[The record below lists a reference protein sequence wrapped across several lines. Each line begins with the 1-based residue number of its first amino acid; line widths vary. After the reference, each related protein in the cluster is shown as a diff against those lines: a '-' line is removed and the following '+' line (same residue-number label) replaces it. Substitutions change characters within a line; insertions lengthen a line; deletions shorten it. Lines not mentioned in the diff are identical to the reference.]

1 MRDMFQTVRSPRQGL
16 RLIWLLPMLLARR
29 GVSFHV
35 AMIMA
40 LGLFLG
46 AVALHNGA
54 QAALNDDT
62 PQGFIDHV
70 SHEAFSLLKNTDLT
84 EKQRIAEFGRLFREN
99 FDVDRIA
106 RFALGRYWRTTPAP
120 KRVEYQALFADFI
133 VNTYAARFGVYE
145 GQKIEITGA
154 KRLNAK
160 ETMVHSKLILP
171 DRPPVRVDW
180 RVRKG
185 KDGRLRIV
193 DVVVEGVSMAITHR
207 SEFAAVIQRDNGR
220 IDGLL
225 QRMREKALKIDY
237 DKPQKQ

>member
-1 MRDMFQTVRSPRQGL
+1 MFQTVHSPRLCL
-16 RLIWLLPMLLARR
+16 RLIWLLSAVLTRRSAVLYLAA
-29 GVSFHV
+29 V
-35 AMIMA
+35 MA
-40 LGLFLG
+40 LILPV
-46 AVALHNGA
+46 VAAPWHNRA
-54 QAALNDDT
+54 QAALSADT
-62 PQGFIDHV
+62 PQGFIEHV
-70 SHEAFSLLKNTDLT
+70 SHQAFDLLKNKDLKK
-84 EKQRIAEFGRLFREN
+84 EQRIAEFGRLFREN

-145 GQKIEITGA
+145 GQTIEITGA
-154 KRLNAK
+154 KDLNAK

-171 DRPPVRVDW
+171 ERDPVRVDW

-207 SEFAAVIQRDNGR
+207 SEFAAVIQRDKGS

-225 QRMREKALKIDY
+225 QRMREKTLKIEY

>member
-1 MRDMFQTVRSPRQGL
+1 MFQTARFPRRNPRVHWLAIMRRTLMIVPVVAVFVVILAQGG
-16 RLIWLLPMLLARR
+16 AR
-29 GVSFHV
+29 
-35 AMIMA
+35 
-40 LGLFLG
+40 
-46 AVALHNGA
+46 
-54 QAALNDDT
+54 AALPADT
-62 PQGFIDHV
+62 PQGFIDAV
-70 SHEAFSLLKNTDLT
+70 SHEAFSLLKKKDLS
-84 EKQRIAEFGRLFREN
+84 EKQRIAAFGRLFREN

-145 GQKIEITGA
+145 GQKIEITGS
-154 KRLNAK
+154 KRLNSK

-171 DRPPVRVDW
+171 EREPVRVDW

-225 QRMREKALKIDY
+225 RRMREKALRIDY
-237 DKPQKQ
+237 DKQKQQ